1 MMKRLFFAAT
11 LLLMFVACSEEQIV
25 DPILKDD
32 VLTACVEVEA
42 ASTSSRAYD
51 ASLKWSWEADD
62 QLLAYQVSGAAT
74 RNTLTLVEGNRF
86 RCEAFQYAT
95 NDASSFHF
103 VYPAAAETCTGSL
116 TAVQDGTWRPVA
128 VATVANA
135 TVNSLM
141 TVDFTPLTA
150 ALEVRVW
157 TEDKSQRKV
166 IAKAVLSSDSD
177 FVGVWT
183 LQNDMTYVQSLS
195 GKEIALEGLSSDVV
209 TFNMSV
215 NESGFEAGA
224 LQLMLTDAAG
234 NTTTVAVPALTFVKG
249 KRTILNVAF
258 KLPTFTCATY
268 NVKSSTNGSMGTM
281 ISEDAW
287 DFFSLSED
295 FSNLKSNLSS
305 YTFGT
310 RSRSAT
316 SLWGS
321 DPKDGLGFA
330 TLNGRC
336 SWSNEYIDEFD
347 SEYGGL
353 LDGANTSVDKG
364 FRYYLVTLHDGVEV
378 EVYITHMNTWS
389 DSGTGHVDCQHA
401 QLKEVAT
408 YIANHQSGRPVIFM
422 GDTNLRYTR
431 HDFET
436 YFWSI
441 LRNAGLSYADP
452 WAEFQWPITR
462 EEQGLDDNNGY
473 PPYPHASLMVSDAT
487 SSGTDIKCSTTQN
500 GEVVDKVIYI
510 NKPSNAVQIKA
521 KSYLRDTSYS
531 DLSDHMP
538 IVVEF
543 SYEKQ

>member
-1 MMKRLFFAAT
+1 MMKRVFVAAM
-11 LLLMFVACSEEQIV
+11 LLLTFVACSEEQIE
-25 DPILKDD
+25 DIPIVGDSLK
-32 VLTACVEVEA
+32 ACVEVEA
-42 ASTSSRAYD
+42 VTATVRSYD
-51 ASLKWSWEADD
+51 KNLKWSWESDD
-62 QLLAYQVSGAAT
+62 ALVAYQVAGAAT
-74 RNTLTLVEGNRF
+74 RNTLTLVGENRF
-86 RCEAFQYAT
+86 RCDEFQYAT
-95 NDASSFHF
+95 NDAASFHF
-103 VYPAAAETCTGSL
+103 IYPAAAEGASGVL
-116 TAVQDGTWRPVA
+116 TAVQDGTWKPVA
-128 VATVANA
+128 VATVTNA
-135 TVNSLM
+135 TVNDQMSVHFM
-141 TVDFTPLTA
+141 PLSA

-157 TEDKSQRKV
+157 NEDKSTRREIV
-166 IAKAVLSSDSD
+166 KAILSSDED
-177 FVGVWT
+177 FVGRWT
-183 LQNDMTYVQSLS
+183 VQEDMTYDQSLS

-209 TFNMSV
+209 TFNMPV

-234 NTTTVAVPALTFVKG
+234 NTTTVAIPALTFVKG

-310 RSRSAT
+310 RSRSTT

-353 LDGANTSVDKG
+353 TDGANTVVDKG

-441 LRNAGLSYADP
+441 LRNAGLSYDDP

-487 SSGTDIKCSTTQN
+487 PSGTDIKCSTTQN